1 MSAALFAWPKQAEF
15 NRVLPKSK
23 IYEHARPSRSI
34 RERFVNE
41 VDQIVWKYK
50 LAPETVNLPARPGV
64 PEIQVFSVS
73 LRSEELSES
82 ILRTIDK
89 AIPFPIFFELS
100 YQERI
105 KSTAAFK
112 HRSDADSA
120 KWVVDVYFESAW
132 QSATVAREPLPVAL
146 DLFGLYEQLLRRHIP
161 SASRAGESLKALVER
176 ANAIQSK
183 QAECR
188 KLETR
193 LQQEK
198 QFNRKVELNRDLRE
212 LKNKLYELTK
222 DEGEKRKDEASDSS
236 FIPHPSS
243 F

>member
-1 MSAALFAWPKQAEF
+1 M
-15 NRVLPKSK
+15 LPKSK
-23 IYEHARPSRSI
+23 IYAYAKPSRRV
-34 RERFVNE
+34 RETFVDE

-50 LAPETVNLPARPGV
+50 LAPETVNLPARPAV
-64 PEIQVFSVS
+64 PEIQVFSVA
-73 LRSEELSES
+73 LRTEEWSES

-100 YQERI
+100 YQDRI

-112 HRSDADSA
+112 RPSDADSA

-132 QSATVAREPLPVAL
+132 QPETVARALPVAL
-146 DLFGLYEQLLRRHIP
+146 DLWPVRTD
-161 SASRAGESLKALVER
+161 SAAAHSPGIARGESLKALVER

-188 KLETR
+188 KLKTR

-198 QFNRKVELNRDLRE
+198 QFNRRWN
-212 LKNKLYELTK
+212 
-222 DEGEKRKDEASDSS
+222 
-236 FIPHPSS
+236 
-243 F
+243 